1 MGKNMFLAFLL
12 NLAFSAFELVG
23 SLVTGSVAIA
33 SDAVHDLGDAAA
45 IGISCLFEKKSN
57 RQPDETFTYGYRRYS
72 VLAGC
77 FSTLVLI
84 LGSVAVIWSAI
95 GRLLAP
101 QPIHYNGMVIFAL
114 VGVLINGIAAFVTRE
129 GDSVNQKAVNLH
141 MLEDVLGWIVVLIG
155 AIVMKLT
162 DFSLIDPLMSIGVAV
177 FILCHAVKNLR
188 HSVDL
193 LLEKAPDNMTPEQI
207 KALLTEIPGVTDV
220 HHIHLWS
227 IDGIQNYA
235 TMHIVSDEPSHTLKE
250 TIRKT
255 LDEHGIFHVTLE
267 METSDDCCGET
278 NCVLPEAHA
287 SHHHHHHHH
296 HHH

>member
-235 TMHIVSDEPSHTLKE
+235 TMHIVSDEPSHALKE

-278 NCVLPEAHA
+278 NCFLPEAHA

-296 HHH
+296 